1 MSSDKIPSSSIFNSL
16 DSVNK
21 NLESISARLE
31 KLERSIQSRKETETG
46 SGSSAINRLPAIM
59 EKITSAR
66 DLEGVADRLLE
77 SLEPVLSR
85 GMILSFQEDEYIIF
99 HRRGFPEDLETE
111 TPAEENTNA
120 TLLNEAVNS
129 RQMIIIKGDLSRIA
143 PHGSSHPARTG
154 YGVFFPLVFGEQVP
168 LVLYGESDIAPDPDL
183 IESVAGIAGLVIKNQ
198 HLTAMLSQD
207 LSSTPEKIPHSPG
220 IPVPPADGTDIEGE
234 PEDEVLEIS
243 GFDERTEKLT
253 VEETE
258 AIRRSVDDFESD
270 IISAEELIRSFNI
283 DINGGGK
290 NHFQEVEEAEEGYL
304 ESVIDSGDELPDE
317 DEADEIEVDLP
328 AGETGIEIELTSTG
342 GARDKDGEEEEE
354 EPDETDESGEDYSAG
369 YEIEEIEELEV
380 EIPPFE
386 KERVPENFTSGE
398 EESPMHDD
406 GDLQPEVELPEEEL
420 EEARSFARLLV
431 SEIKLYNEDDVEEG
445 RKEGNLYNRLKEQI
459 DVSRDVYEGR
469 VSEEIRSRNNY
480 FDDELVRILARGD
493 SDILGITGD

>member
-31 KLERSIQSRKETETG
+31 NLERSLQSRKKTETG
-46 SGSSAINRLPAIM
+46 SGSGAINRLPSIM

-66 DLEGVADRLLE
+66 DLEGVADSLLE

-85 GMILSFQEDEYIIF
+85 GMILSFQEGEYITF
-99 HRRGFPEDLETE
+99 HSRGFPEEAETE
-111 TPAEENTNA
+111 MPAEEKTNPA
-120 TLLNEAVNS
+120 LLNEAVNS

-143 PHGSSHPARTG
+143 PHGDSHPLRTG
-154 YGVFFPLVFGEQVP
+154 YGFFFPLVFGEQVP

-207 LSSTPEKIPHSPG
+207 LSSTPETIPHSPG
-220 IPVPPADGTDIEGE
+220 IPVPPADGSGIEGE
-234 PEDEVLEIS
+234 PEGEVLEIS
-243 GFDERTEKLT
+243 GFDDRTEELT
-253 VEETE
+253 AEETE

-283 DINGGGK
+283 DINGGSK
-290 NHFQEVEEAEEGYL
+290 HHSPEAEEAEEGYL
-304 ESVIDSGDELPDE
+304 ESVIDSGDELLEE
-317 DEADEIEVDLP
+317 DESAEIKVDLP
-328 AGETGIEIELTSTG
+328 AGETGIEIELTSTD
-342 GARDKDGEEEEE
+342 GARDKDGGEA
-354 EPDETDESGEDYSAG
+354 EPDKPYESGEDYSAG

-380 EIPPFE
+380 EIPSFE
-386 KERVPENFTSGE
+386 KDKAPDDFKSGE
-398 EESPMHDD
+398 EESPIHDD
-406 GDLQPEVELPEEEL
+406 GDLQSEVELPEEEL

-431 SEIKLYNEDDVEEG
+431 SEIKLYNEEDVEEG

-459 DVSRDVYEGR
+459 DVSREVYEGR

-493 SDILGITGD
+493 SGILGINKD

>member
-16 DSVNK
+16 DAVNK

-46 SGSSAINRLPAIM
+46 GGSSAINRLPAIM

-99 HRRGFPEDLETE
+99 HRRGFPGDLETE
-111 TPAEENTNA
+111 TPSEENTNA

-143 PHGSSHPARTG
+143 PHVSSHPARTG

-207 LSSTPEKIPHSPG
+207 LSSTPETIPHSPG

-234 PEDEVLEIS
+234 SEDEGLEIS

-253 VEETE
+253 AEETE

-304 ESVIDSGDELPDE
+304 ESVIDSGDELPEE
-317 DEADEIEVDLP
+317 DEGDEIKVDLP
-328 AGETGIEIELTSTG
+328 AGETGIEIELTPTD
-342 GARDKDGEEEEE
+342 GARDKDGEEEE
-354 EPDETDESGEDYSAG
+354 PDEPYESGEDYSAG

-380 EIPPFE
+380 EIPSFE
-386 KERVPENFTSGE
+386 KDKAPDDFKSGE
-398 EESPMHDD
+398 EESPIHDD

-431 SEIKLYNEDDVEEG
+431 SEIKLYNEEDVEEG

-459 DVSRDVYEGR
+459 DVSREVYEGR

-493 SDILGITGD
+493 SDILGINGD